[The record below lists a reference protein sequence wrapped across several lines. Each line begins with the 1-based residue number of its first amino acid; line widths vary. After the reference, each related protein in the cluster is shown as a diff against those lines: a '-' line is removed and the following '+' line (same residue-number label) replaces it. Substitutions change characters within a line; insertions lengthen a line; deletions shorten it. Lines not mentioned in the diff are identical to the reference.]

1 MKKLLLLLLFVPLVS
16 FGQIKV
22 DVEVREKQK
31 LGVQTDFG
39 QIARDNLNSYRE
51 SREARQRVLAN
62 QSTPETKIIAPLSRD
77 FSEFTHIALVSSR
90 LGYRKPRDNYM
101 VLKYNYMGK
110 PPFNIIDPYENDKK
124 KFKYNNNYLSEIKN
138 PKWLYLTFRKLK
150 QGFDW
155 VTTLTIKDYENN
167 ILYKSSSINT
177 PSEEVLSI
185 LSDFQNVEIVKKDE
199 VEIKK
204 DILSKEKAINE
215 VKQLKEL
222 LDSGIL
228 TQEEYNKKA
237 SVLKKIIL
245 GN

>member
-1 MKKLLLLLLFVPLVS
+1 MIVNLKS
-16 FGQIKV
+16 FSQIKV

-62 QSTPETKIIAPLSRD
+62 QSTPETNIIAPLSRD
-77 FSEFTHIALVSSR
+77 FNEFTHIALVSAR
-90 LGYRKPRDNYM
+90 LGYRKPSDNYN
-101 VLKYNYMGK
+101 VLAYYIGN
-110 PPFNIIDPYENDKK
+110 PPLKIINPRWYDKK
-124 KFKYNNNYLSEIKN
+124 KFKFNNNYLNEIKN

-167 ILYKSSSINT
+167 ILYKSSSINK

-228 TQEEYNKKA
+228 TQEEYDKKA